1 MNSQYNI
8 KDLWNLVVEYGYIVR
23 YNKLDGLDSWS
34 KLKIIISEISPKKRY
49 KWACDMEMPFENLK
63 RLENKIIEP
72 IENENPKIMKN
83 GKENIFLFNILEFLQ
98 RIKIQKWLEFYK

>member
-34 KLKIIISEISPKKRY
+34 KLKIIISEISPKK
-49 KWACDMEMPFENLK
+49 
-63 RLENKIIEP
+63 I
-72 IENENPKIMKN
+72 
-83 GKENIFLFNILEFLQ
+83 
-98 RIKIQKWLEFYK
+98 